1 MEHNWLLYL
10 AVFSVAFA
18 VTVFVTPFVR
28 DLARKWGAMDYP
40 KSRGLNNEPVPLM
53 GGLAIF
59 IGFVAALSVT
69 VVFVDEFHT
78 KQFIGLVIG
87 GLIIVIAGIL
97 DDIYELSPKMKL
109 SFQLVAACVVV
120 FTGTKIDVIMWP
132 FWEVLK
138 PLAPI
143 FTIIWII
150 GLVNAVNLID
160 GVDGLAAG
168 VTSIAAVCLT
178 ILCVISGSTQL
189 AVVLPAILAGA
200 CLGFLPRNFSPAE
213 LFMGDTGSMFLGY
226 VLAVSSCIGVYK
238 SYALLSIVISVFAM
252 ALPILDT
259 LFAML
264 RRAIHHKPIMMA
276 DRGHLHHRLIDSGC
290 THKQAVMILYGL
302 STLSAI
308 LAVLIAIK
316 NFRVTIVVFIFFFV
330 LLMMVYVYIKRV
342 SVNKKKDSEEDEED
356 V

>member
-10 AVFSVAFA
+10 GAFA
-18 VTVFVTPFVR
+18 IAFVITVLVTPFVR
-28 DLARKWGAMDYP
+28 DVAKKWGAMDYP
-40 KSRGLNNEPVPLM
+40 KSRGLNKEPVPLM

-59 IGFVAALSVT
+59 IGFVSALV
-69 VVFVDEFHT
+69 VVFPFMEDFQT
-78 KQFIGLVIG
+78 KQFVGFIIG
-87 GLIIVIAGIL
+87 GVIIVGAGIL
-97 DDIYELSPKMKL
+97 DDIYELSPKLKL
-109 SFQLVAACVVV
+109 IFQLLAACIVV

-132 FWEVLK
+132 FWQYLK
-138 PLAPI
+138 PIAPV

-150 GLVNAVNLID
+150 GLINAVNLID

-168 VTSIAAVCLT
+168 VTSIAAICLT
-178 ILCVISGSTQL
+178 ILCLISGTRL
-189 AVVLPAILAGA
+189 AIVLPAILAGA

-226 VLAVSSCIGVYK
+226 VLAVTSCIGVYK
-238 SYALLSIVISVFAM
+238 SYALLSIVISVLAM

-290 THKQAVMILYGL
+290 THKQAVIILYA
-302 STLSAI
+302 LSALSSI
-308 LAVLIAIK
+308 VAVLIAVK
-316 NFRVTIVVFIFFFV
+316 NFQATIVVFIFFFV
-330 LLMMVYVYIKRV
+330 LLMMLYVYRSRISDDEKD
-342 SVNKKKDSEEDEED
+342 KK
-356 V
+356 